1 MINISTECTENEI
14 LNFQSLLA
22 CRMDGAPRQGPR
34 PPVLPPGAKG
44 RARGRARAT
53 PLTQGNQDGD
63 TFFNQFFSEQLD
75 AMRLPAEY
83 AAQEGFQAGAT
94 YGDMRARNAA
104 TVAAAAPSRVAQQGR
119 FGAHFAHYATCT
131 SRRWCFANSS
141 CSVEASCWRAW
152 SVS

>member
-1 MINISTECTENEI
+1 M
-14 LNFQSLLA
+14 NFQSLLVR
-22 CRMDGAPRQGPR
+22 RMDGAPRQGPR

-53 PLTQGNQDGD
+53 PLTQGTQDGNTSLD
-63 TFFNQFFSEQLD
+63 QFSSEQLD
-75 AMRLPAEY
+75 AMRLPAEW
-83 AAQEGFQAGAT
+83 AAQEGFPAGAT

-104 TVAAAAPSRVAQQGR
+104 AAAAPSRVAQQCR
-119 FGAHFAHYATCT
+119 FGAHSAHYATCT